1 MAKKSINTRMDI
13 DPGDSPR

>member
-13 DPGDSPR
+13 DLGDSPR